1 MYFTIRK
8 KYTTLYETLDTLI
21 EGLTAF
27 TAWQFYLDRK
37 TEKYK
42 DQALK
47 QHPYLG
53 RKNNLGGHCFPNCF
67 PRIGPN
73 IPNYKFWRYLWQ
85 TFISYGHIFVPFYG
99 HIVYLSGIEESSP
112 WLGVLSVKVLK
123 FKVSRLAYNG
133 ISLPGLQ
140 SINKPCS

>member
-1 MYFTIRK
+1 MYFSVRK

-27 TAWQFYLDRK
+27 IARQFYLDK
-37 TEKYK
+37 QTEKSK

-53 RKNNLGGHCFPNCF
+53 RKNNLGNHCYPNCF

-73 IPNYKFWRYLWQ
+73 YILSFEA
-85 TFISYGHIFVPFYG
+85 TFFSYGHIFVPFYA
-99 HIVYLSGIEESSP
+99 HIV
-112 WLGVLSVKVLK
+112 
-123 FKVSRLAYNG
+123 
-133 ISLPGLQ
+133 
-140 SINKPCS
+140 

>member
-1 MYFTIRK
+1 MYFSVRK

-27 TAWQFYLDRK
+27 IARQFYLDRE
-37 TEKYK
+37 TEKSK

-53 RKNNLGGHCFPNCF
+53 RKNNLANHCYPNCF

-73 IPNYKFWRYLWQ
+73 YILSFEGTSDKHFSVTATFLYLF
-85 TFISYGHIFVPFYG
+85 TAI
-99 HIVYLSGIEESSP
+99 LC
-112 WLGVLSVKVLK
+112 
-123 FKVSRLAYNG
+123 N
-133 ISLPGLQ
+133 
-140 SINKPCS
+140 